1 MILGQQIW
9 ENGLERKSMPMLPE
23 EKARVK
29 IDKQLRNAGWDIV
42 ARNEYLPNSTSAVKE
57 ALMGG
62 NTESDYLLFIDGKA
76 IAVVEAKREENP
88 LGDEVKKQTED
99 YAVSPQDWYGL
110 WFEKLIPLV
119 YMANGNKIYFKNM
132 LVENS
137 DYEELSQMHSP
148 KKMLQIVG
156 KKSEYGA
163 LPLIEKRGLRD
174 CQYRAEVKFEE
185 SLKMGNKKNLAVL
198 ATGSGKTYLACL
210 ASYRLLN
217 YTATKRILFLVDRN
231 NLARQTE
238 SEFSVFDRTEGQQ
251 KMGNLYTINRLKKE
265 EDIKGDIVI
274 STIQKLFCVL
284 TGQEISDSDED
295 AEDENAKIDEEKDS
309 KTEVDIGNDLK
320 LPPDYFQLI
329 IVDECH
335 RSIYG
340 KWKKVLDYFSGATV
354 LGLTATPT
362 PEAYAYF
369 NKNVIEEYTY
379 DDSVVDG
386 VNVPPRV
393 YRIIT
398 DVTAHGGTIEKGSK
412 ITETSKKTGKSE
424 TIDAGAS
431 VEYGAA
437 ELDRSVVNKKQI
449 KEVLMAYKK
458 AIYEDLYPSREQ
470 KWEYIPKT
478 LIFAKDDNH
487 ATEIVDI
494 AKDVFKSEFENDAI
508 PEKFVQKITYSAGD
522 SNALIRD
529 LRTEKEF
536 RIAVTVTLVATGT
549 DVKPLEV
556 VLFMKDVHSDVL
568 YTQMKGRGCRVIS
581 DDKLNEVT
589 PNADTKECYY
599 IVDAVGVTE
608 SEKHIPKPGLDGSGK
623 KNLSLEH
630 LLERLAHNEVSD
642 ENLML
647 LRDYC
652 STINRRYEESVLFGR
667 HLDYFITNF
676 GFAPRKLANDINT
689 AFAQGTLV
697 EYISPSH
704 DNSMRMA
711 LIYCLIGN
719 LQARN
724 KLLEMQRGYLVETGD
739 DDKVLYAGFSK
750 ESAKTYIE
758 NFEKY
763 LEDHKDDIEA
773 LRIIYNSEDKVIT
786 HDMLIELR
794 DRLLSESRQYGV
806 YQIWKN
812 YKLLDEQG
820 DVEALDGKANVNALT
835 NLIQIVRYA
844 YKKSQKLT
852 SLINGYASRFSLYC
866 GQNQRILS
874 EEQKDIMQQIAE
886 YIINDGAITVMELN
900 ETDTEL
906 WKKAVKSF
914 GGKTL
919 ASEIQTLSKFILK
932 VA

>member
-1 MILGQQIW
+1 
-9 ENGLERKSMPMLPE
+9 MLPE

-29 IDKQLRNAGWDIV
+29 IDKQLRNVGWDIV
-42 ARNEYLPNSTSAVKE
+42 SRNEYLPNSTVAVKE
-57 ALMGG
+57 ALMVG

-88 LGDEVKKQTED
+88 LGDDVKKQAED
-99 YAVSPQDWYGL
+99 YAVSPQSWYAL

-132 LVENS
+132 LVEDS
-137 DYEELSQMHSP
+137 EYEELSQMHSP
-148 KKMLQIVG
+148 KKMLQMVG

-163 LPLIEKRGLRD
+163 LPLLEKRGLRD
-174 CQYRAEVKFEE
+174 CQYNAEIKFEE
-185 SLKMGNKKNLAVL
+185 SLKLGNKKNLAVL

-217 YTATKRILFLVDRN
+217 YTSTKRILFLVDRN

-238 SEFSVFDRTEGQQ
+238 TEFSLFDRTENQMR
-251 KMGNLYTINRLKKE
+251 MGDLYTINRLKKE
-265 EDIKGDIVI
+265 TDIKSDIVI
-274 STIQKLFCVL
+274 STIQKLFAVL
-284 TGQEISDSDED
+284 TGQDIQEGNED
-295 AEDENAKIDEEKDS
+295 AEDEIAKNDEEKDNN
-309 KTEVDIGNDLK
+309 EVVELGDDLK

-340 KWKKVLDYFSGATV
+340 KWKKVLDYFSSATV

-369 NKNVIEEYTY
+369 NNNIIEQYTY

-386 VNVPPRV
+386 VNVPPRI

-398 DVTAHGGTIEKGSK
+398 DVTEHGGTIEKGSK
-412 ITETSKKTGKSE
+412 VIETAKRSGKSE
-424 TIDAGAS
+424 THNAQTT
-431 VEYGAA
+431 VEYGST
-437 ELDRSVVNKKQI
+437 ELDRSIVNKSQI
-449 KEVLMAYKK
+449 REVLMAYKK
-458 AIYEDLYPSREQ
+458 AIYEDLYPEREK

-478 LIFAKDDNH
+478 LIFAKSDSH
-487 ATEIVDI
+487 ATDIVEI
-494 AKDVFKSEFENDAI
+494 AKEVFKTEFENDEL
-508 PEKFVQKITYSAGD
+508 PENFVQKITYSSGD

-529 LRTEKEF
+529 LRTEKDF

-581 DDKLNEVT
+581 DDKLKEVT

-608 SEKHIPKPGLDGSGK
+608 SEKNIPKPGAGQGPK
-623 KNLSLEH
+623 RALSLEH

-642 ENLML
+642 DNLML

-652 STINRRYEESVLFGR
+652 STINRRYEESVLFSR
-667 HLDYFITNF
+667 HLDYFITNY

-689 AFAQGTLV
+689 AFAEGTLV
-697 EYISPSH
+697 EYIGPSH
-704 DNSMRMA
+704 DNTERMA

-724 KLLEMQRGYLVETGD
+724 KLLEMQRGYMVESD
-739 DDKVLYAGFSK
+739 DRDKVLYAGFSK
-750 ESAKTYIE
+750 ESARTYIE

-763 LEDHKDDIEA
+763 LEDNKDSIEA
-773 LRIIYNSEDKVIT
+773 LRIIYNSEDIVIT
-786 HDMLIELR
+786 HEMLIELR
-794 DRLLSESRQYGV
+794 DRLLAESRQYGV

-812 YKLLDEQG
+812 YKILDEQG
-820 DVEALDGKANVNALT
+820 DVEVLDGKENVNALT

-844 YKKSQKLT
+844 YKKNSKLT
-852 SLINGYASRFSLYC
+852 SLINGYAQRFTLYC
-866 GQNQRILS
+866 GQAQRVLT
-874 EEQKDIMQQIAE
+874 EDQKDIMQQIAE

-906 WKKAVKSF
+906 WKRAVKSF
-914 GGKTL
+914 GGAAL
-919 ASEIQTLSKFILK
+919 AGEIQTLSKFILK

>member
-1 MILGQQIW
+1 
-9 ENGLERKSMPMLPE
+9 MLPE

-29 IDKQLRNAGWDIV
+29 IDKQLRNAGWDIIS
-42 ARNEYLPNSTSAVKE
+42 RNEYLPNSTTAVKE
-57 ALMGG
+57 ALMVG
-62 NTESDYLLFIDGKA
+62 NTESDYLLFVDGKA

-88 LGDEVKKQTED
+88 LGDEVKKQAED
-99 YAVSPQDWYGL
+99 YAVSPQSWYAL

-132 LVENS
+132 LVEDS
-137 DYEELSQMHSP
+137 EYEELSQMHSP
-148 KKMLQIVG
+148 KKMLQIIG

-163 LPLIEKRGLRD
+163 LPLLEKRGLRD
-174 CQYRAEVKFEE
+174 CQYKAETKLEE
-185 SLKMGNKKNLAVL
+185 SLKLGNKKNLAVL

-217 YTATKRILFLVDRN
+217 YTQTKRILFLADRN
-231 NLARQTE
+231 NLAKQAL
-238 SEFSVFDRTEGQQ
+238 SEFSLFDRTENMQQ
-251 KMGNLYTINRLKKE
+251 MGNLYTIKRLRKE
-265 EDIKGDIVI
+265 NDVNADIVI
-274 STIQKLFCVL
+274 STIQKLFAVL
-284 TGQEISDSDED
+284 TGQTIQDGN
-295 AEDENAKIDEEKDS
+295 EDEEDELTKKNEEKDS
-309 KTEVDIGNDLK
+309 KEVVELGNDLK

-340 KWKKVLDYFSGATV
+340 KWKQVLDYFSGATV

-362 PEAYAYF
+362 PEAYAFF
-369 NKNVIEEYTY
+369 NNNIIENYKYE
-379 DDSVVDG
+379 DSIVDG
-386 VNVPPRV
+386 VNVPSRI

-398 DVTAHGGTIEKGSK
+398 DVTAHGGTIEQGAKVV
-412 ITETSKKTGKSE
+412 ETAKRTGKSE
-424 TIDAGAS
+424 THAAPIT
-431 VEYGAA
+431 VEYGSS
-437 ELDRSVVNKKQI
+437 ELDRSVVNKNQI
-449 KEVLMAYKK
+449 REVLLAYKK
-458 AIYEDLYPSREQ
+458 AIYEDLYPERDK

-487 ATEIVDI
+487 ATEIVEI
-494 AKDVFKSEFENDAI
+494 AEDVFKTEFENNTL
-508 PEKFVQKITYSAGD
+508 PKNYVQKITYTAGD
-522 SNALIRD
+522 SDALITD
-529 LRTEKEF
+529 LRTTKDF

-581 DDKLNEVT
+581 DDKLKEVT

-608 SEKHIPKPGLDGSGK
+608 SEKHIPKPGVGPGPK
-623 KNLSLEH
+623 RPLSLEH

-642 ENLML
+642 DNLML

-667 HLDYFITNF
+667 HLDYFITSY

-689 AFAQGTLV
+689 AFAEGTLV

-704 DNSMRMA
+704 DNTARMA

-724 KLLEMQRGYLVETGD
+724 KLLEMQRGYMVESGD

-763 LEDHKDDIEA
+763 LEDNKDSIEA
-773 LRIIYNSEDKVIT
+773 LRIIYNSEDTLIT
-786 HDMLIELR
+786 HEMLMELQ
-794 DRLLSESRQYGV
+794 DRLLAESRQYGA

-844 YKKSQKLT
+844 YKKNQKLT
-852 SLINGYASRFSLYC
+852 SLINGYAQRFSLYC
-866 GQNQRILS
+866 GRAQRVLT

-906 WKKAVKSF
+906 WKRAVKSF
-914 GGKTL
+914 GGATL

>member
-1 MILGQQIW
+1 
-9 ENGLERKSMPMLPE
+9 MLPE

-29 IDKQLRNAGWDIV
+29 IDKQLRNAGWDVV

-88 LGDEVKKQTED
+88 LGDEVKKQAED

-132 LVENS
+132 LVEDS

-217 YTATKRILFLVDRN
+217 YTSTKRILFLVDRN

-284 TGQEISDSDED
+284 TGQAINDSDED
-295 AEDENAKIDEEKDS
+295 AEDEKAKADEEKDS
-309 KTEVDIGNDLK
+309 KTVVDLGNDLK

-398 DVTAHGGTIEKGSK
+398 DITAHGGTIENGAK
-412 ITETSKKTGKSE
+412 ITETSKRTGKSE
-424 TIDAGAS
+424 TIEVGSS
-431 VEYGAA
+431 VEYGAS

-458 AIYEDLYPSREQ
+458 AIYEDLYPSRER

-494 AKDVFKSEFENDAI
+494 AKEIFKSEFENEAI

-529 LRTEKEF
+529 LRTEKDF
-536 RIAVTVTLVATGT
+536 RIAVTVSLVATGT

-581 DDKLNEVT
+581 DDKLKEVT

-608 SEKHIPKPGLDGSGK
+608 SEKHIPKPGPDGQSK

-689 AFAQGTLV
+689 AFAQGTLA

-704 DNSMRMA
+704 DNSLRMG

-719 LQARN
+719 LQARI

-773 LRIIYNSEDKVIT
+773 LRIIYNSEDKAIT
-786 HDMLIELR
+786 HEMLMELR
-794 DRLLSESRQYGV
+794 DRLLSESRQYSV

-820 DVEALDGKANVNALT
+820 DVEALDGKENVNALT

-866 GQNQRILS
+866 GQNQRILT

>member
-1 MILGQQIW
+1 
-9 ENGLERKSMPMLPE
+9 MLPE

-42 ARNEYLPNSTSAVKE
+42 SRNEYLPNSTVAVKE
-57 ALMGG
+57 ALMVG
-62 NTESDYLLFIDGKA
+62 NTESDYLLFIEGKA
-76 IAVVEAKREENP
+76 IAVIEAKREENP
-88 LGDEVKKQTED
+88 LGDEVKKQVEN
-99 YAVSPQDWYGL
+99 YAVSPQAWYAL

-132 LVENS
+132 LNQNS
-137 DYEELSQMHSP
+137 RYEELSKMHSP
-148 KKMLQIVG
+148 KKMLQIVQ

-163 LPLIEKRGLRD
+163 LPLLEKRGLRD
-174 CQYRAEVKFEE
+174 CQYKAELEFEE
-185 SLKMGNKKNLAVL
+185 SLKHGKKKNLAVL

-217 YTATKRILFLVDRN
+217 YTSTKRILFLVDRN

-238 SEFSVFDRTEGQQ
+238 TEFSLFDKTEKQQ
-251 KMGNLYTINRLKKE
+251 KMGVLYSINRLKKE
-265 EDIKGDIVI
+265 TDIKSDIVI
-274 STIQKLFCVL
+274 STIQKLFAVL
-284 TGQEISDSDED
+284 TGQVIQDGNED
-295 AEDENAKIDEEKDS
+295 VEDEIIKNDEEKDS
-309 KTEVDIGNDLK
+309 NDIIELGDNLQ
-320 LPPDYFQLI
+320 LSSDYFQFI

-340 KWKKVLDYFSGATV
+340 KWKKVLDYFSSATV

-362 PEAYAYF
+362 PEAYAFF
-369 NKNVIEEYTY
+369 NNNIIEQYTY

-386 VNVPPRV
+386 VNVPPRI

-398 DVTAHGGTIEKGSK
+398 DITAHGGTIERGSK
-412 ITETSKKTGKSE
+412 VGETAKRTGKFE
-424 TIDAGAS
+424 THTVQTT
-431 VEYGAA
+431 VEYGSV
-437 ELDRSVVNKKQI
+437 ELDRSVVNKNQI
-449 KEVLMAYKK
+449 KEVLMAYKR
-458 AIYEDLYPSREQ
+458 AIYEDLYPEREK

-494 AKDVFKSEFENDAI
+494 AKEVFKTEFDNDELPEN
-508 PEKFVQKITYSAGD
+508 FVQKITYSAGN
-522 SNALIRD
+522 SNVLIRD
-529 LRTEKEF
+529 LRTEKDF

-549 DVKPLEV
+549 DIKPLEV

-581 DDKLNEVT
+581 DDKLKEVT

-608 SEKHIPKPGLDGSGK
+608 SEKHIPKPSLGSGSNK
-623 KNLSLEH
+623 HLSLEH
-630 LLERLAHNEVSD
+630 VLERLAHNELSD
-642 ENLML
+642 DNLIL

-667 HLDYFITNF
+667 HLDYFVTNY
-676 GFAPRKLANDINT
+676 GFTPRKLANDIT
-689 AFAQGTLV
+689 SALVEGTLM
-697 EYISPSH
+697 EYVSPSH
-704 DNSMRMA
+704 DNTARRA
-711 LIYCLIGN
+711 LVYCLIGN

-724 KLLEMQRGYLVETGD
+724 KLLEMQRGYMIES
-739 DDKVLYAGFSK
+739 DDKDQVLYAGFSK

-763 LEDHKDDIEA
+763 LEEHKDDIEA
-773 LRIIYNSEDKVIT
+773 LRIIYNSEDTIIT
-786 HDMLIELR
+786 HDMLMELR

-820 DVEALDGKANVNALT
+820 DVEILDGKANVNVLT

-844 YKKSQKLT
+844 YKKNQKLT
-852 SLINGYASRFSLYC
+852 SLINGYAQRFSLYC
-866 GQNQRILS
+866 GRAQRVLT
-874 EEQKDIMQQIAE
+874 EDQKDIMKQIAE
-886 YIINDGAITVMELN
+886 YIINDGAISAMELN

-906 WKKAVKSF
+906 WKRAVKSF
-914 GGKTL
+914 GGVTL
-919 ASEIQTLSKFILK
+919 ASEIQTLAKFILK

>member
-1 MILGQQIW
+1 MVVKS
-9 ENGLERKSMPMLPE
+9 RKEDAMLPE

-29 IDKQLRNAGWDIV
+29 IDKQLRNAGWDIIS
-42 ARNEYLPNSTSAVKE
+42 RNEYLPNSTTAVKE
-57 ALMGG
+57 ALMVG
-62 NTESDYLLFIDGKA
+62 NTESDYLLFVDGKA

-88 LGDEVKKQTED
+88 LGDEVKKQAED
-99 YAVSPQDWYGL
+99 YAVSPQSWYAL

-119 YMANGNKIYFKNM
+119 YMANGNKMYFKNM
-132 LVENS
+132 LVEDS
-137 DYEELSQMHSP
+137 EYEELSQMHSP
-148 KKMLQIVG
+148 KKMLQIIG

-163 LPLIEKRGLRD
+163 LPLLEKRGLRD
-174 CQYRAEVKFEE
+174 CQYKAETKLEE
-185 SLKMGNKKNLAVL
+185 SLKLGNKKNLAVL

-217 YTATKRILFLVDRN
+217 YTQTKRILFLADRN
-231 NLARQTE
+231 NLAKQAL
-238 SEFSVFDRTEGQQ
+238 SEFSLFDRTENMQQ
-251 KMGNLYTINRLKKE
+251 MGNLYTIKRLRKE
-265 EDIKGDIVI
+265 NDVNADIVI
-274 STIQKLFCVL
+274 STIQKLFAVL
-284 TGQEISDSDED
+284 TGQAIQDGN
-295 AEDENAKIDEEKDS
+295 EDEEDELAKKNEEKES
-309 KTEVDIGNDLK
+309 KEVVELCNDLK

-362 PEAYAYF
+362 PEAYAFF
-369 NKNVIEEYTY
+369 NNNIIENYKYE
-379 DDSVVDG
+379 DSIVDG
-386 VNVPPRV
+386 VNVPSRI

-398 DVTAHGGTIEKGSK
+398 DVTAHGGTIEQGAKVV
-412 ITETSKKTGKSE
+412 ETAKRTGKSE
-424 TIDAGAS
+424 THAAPIT
-431 VEYGAA
+431 VEYGSS
-437 ELDRSVVNKKQI
+437 ELDRSVVNKNQI
-449 KEVLMAYKK
+449 REVLLAYKK
-458 AIYEDLYPSREQ
+458 AIYEDLYPERDK
-470 KWEYIPKT
+470 KWEFIPKT

-487 ATEIVDI
+487 AAEIVEI
-494 AKDVFKSEFENDAI
+494 AEDVFKTEFENNTL
-508 PEKFVQKITYSAGD
+508 PKNYVQKITYTAGD
-522 SNALIRD
+522 SDALITD
-529 LRTEKEF
+529 LRTTKDF

-568 YTQMKGRGCRVIS
+568 YTQMKGRGCRIIS
-581 DDKLNEVT
+581 DDKLKEVT

-608 SEKHIPKPGLDGSGK
+608 SEKHIPKPGVGPGPK
-623 KNLSLEH
+623 RPLSLEH

-642 ENLML
+642 DNLML

-652 STINRRYEESVLFGR
+652 STINRRYEESILFGR
-667 HLDYFITNF
+667 HLDYFITSY

-689 AFAQGTLV
+689 AFAEGTLV

-704 DNSMRMA
+704 DNTARMA

-724 KLLEMQRGYLVETGD
+724 KLLEMQRGYMVESGD

-763 LEDHKDDIEA
+763 LDDNKDSIEA
-773 LRIIYNSEDKVIT
+773 LRIIYNSEDTLIT
-786 HDMLIELR
+786 HEMLMELQ
-794 DRLLSESRQYGV
+794 DRLLAESRQYGA

-844 YKKSQKLT
+844 YKKNQKLT
-852 SLINGYASRFSLYC
+852 SLINGYAQRFSLYC
-866 GQNQRILS
+866 GRAQRVLT
-874 EEQKDIMQQIAE
+874 EDQKDIMQQIAE

-906 WKKAVKSF
+906 WKRAVKSF
-914 GGKTL
+914 GGATL

>member
-1 MILGQQIW
+1 
-9 ENGLERKSMPMLPE
+9 MLPE

-88 LGDEVKKQTED
+88 LGDEVKKQAED
-99 YAVSPQDWYGL
+99 YAVSPQNWYGL

-185 SLKMGNKKNLAVL
+185 SLKMGNKKNMAVL

-217 YTATKRILFLVDRN
+217 YTPTKRILFLVDRN

-284 TGQEISDSDED
+284 TGQAINDSDED
-295 AEDENAKIDEEKDS
+295 AEDEKAKADEEKDS
-309 KTEVDIGNDLK
+309 KTVIDLGNDLK

-340 KWKKVLDYFSGATV
+340 KWKKVLDYFSSATV

-398 DVTAHGGTIEKGSK
+398 DVTAHGGTIEKGTK
-412 ITETSKKTGKSE
+412 ITETSKRTGKSE
-424 TIDAGAS
+424 VIDAGTS
-431 VEYGAA
+431 VEYGAT

-458 AIYEDLYPSREQ
+458 AIYEDLYPSRDQ

-529 LRTEKEF
+529 LRTEKDF

-581 DDKLNEVT
+581 DDKLKEVT

-608 SEKHIPKPGLDGSGK
+608 SEKHIPKPGPDGPSK

-630 LLERLAHNEVSD
+630 LLERLAHNEASD

-652 STINRRYEESVLFGR
+652 STINRRYEESILFGR

-689 AFAQGTLV
+689 AFTQGALV

-739 DDKVLYAGFSK
+739 DDQVLYAGFSK

-786 HDMLIELR
+786 HDMLMELR

-820 DVEALDGKANVNALT
+820 DVELLDAKANVNALT

-844 YKKSQKLT
+844 YKKNPKLS
-852 SLINGYASRFSLYC
+852 SLINGYASRFALYC
-866 GQNQRILS
+866 GQNQRIMT
-874 EEQKDIMQQIAE
+874 EEQKDIMKQIAE

-906 WKKAVKSF
+906 WKKAVKSI
-914 GGKTL
+914 GGKEL
-919 ASEIQTLSKFILK
+919 ATEIQKLSRFILK

>member
-1 MILGQQIW
+1 
-9 ENGLERKSMPMLPE
+9 MLPE

-88 LGDEVKKQTED
+88 LGDEVKKQAED

-148 KKMLQIVG
+148 KKMLQIIG
-156 KKSEYGA
+156 KKSGYGA

-210 ASYRLLN
+210 AAYRLLN
-217 YTATKRILFLVDRN
+217 YTPTKRILFLVDRN

-284 TGQEISDSDED
+284 TGQEINDSDED
-295 AEDENAKIDEEKDS
+295 AEDEKAKADEEKDS
-309 KTEVDIGNDLK
+309 KTVVDLGNDLK

-340 KWKKVLDYFSGATV
+340 KWKKILDYFSCATV

-398 DVTAHGGTIEKGSK
+398 DITAHGGTIEKGTK
-412 ITETSKKTGKSE
+412 IIETSKRTGKSE
-424 TIDAGAS
+424 IIDAGTS
-431 VEYGAA
+431 VEYGAS

-494 AKDVFKSEFENDAI
+494 AKNVFKPEFENDAI

-529 LRTEKEF
+529 LRTEKDF

-581 DDKLNEVT
+581 DDKLKEVT

-608 SEKHIPKPGLDGSGK
+608 SEKHIPKSGPDGSGK

-647 LRDYC
+647 LRDFC
-652 STINRRYEESVLFGR
+652 STINRRYEENVLFGR

-689 AFAQGTLV
+689 AFTQGTLV
-697 EYISPSH
+697 EYISPSN
-704 DNSMRMA
+704 DNSMRMG

-786 HDMLIELR
+786 HEMLMELR
-794 DRLLSESRQYGV
+794 DRLLSESRQYSV

-820 DVEALDGKANVNALT
+820 DVEALGGKANVNALT

-866 GQNQRILS
+866 GQNQRILT

>member
-1 MILGQQIW
+1 
-9 ENGLERKSMPMLPE
+9 MLPE

-29 IDKQLRNAGWDIV
+29 IDKQLRNVGWCIV
-42 ARNEYLPNSTSAVKE
+42 SRNEYLPNSTVAVKE
-57 ALMGG
+57 ALMVG

-88 LGDEVKKQTED
+88 LGDDVKKQAED
-99 YAVSPQDWYGL
+99 YAVSPQSWYAL

-132 LVENS
+132 LVEDS
-137 DYEELSQMHSP
+137 EYEELSQMHSP
-148 KKMLQIVG
+148 KKMLQMVG
-156 KKSEYGA
+156 KKSEYGV
-163 LPLIEKRGLRD
+163 LPLLEKRGLRD
-174 CQYRAEVKFEE
+174 CQYNAEIKFEE
-185 SLKMGNKKNLAVL
+185 SLKLGNKKNLAVL

-217 YTATKRILFLVDRN
+217 YTSTKRILFLVDRN

-238 SEFSVFDRTEGQQ
+238 TEFSLFDRTENQMR
-251 KMGNLYTINRLKKE
+251 MGDLYTINRLKKE
-265 EDIKGDIVI
+265 TDIKSDIVI
-274 STIQKLFCVL
+274 STIQKLFAVL
-284 TGQEISDSDED
+284 TGQDIQESNED
-295 AEDENAKIDEEKDS
+295 AEDEIAKNDEEKDNN
-309 KTEVDIGNDLK
+309 EVVELGDDLK

-340 KWKKVLDYFSGATV
+340 KWKKVLDYFSSATV

-369 NKNVIEEYTY
+369 NNNIIEQYTY

-386 VNVPPRV
+386 VNVPPRI

-398 DVTAHGGTIEKGSK
+398 DVTEHGGTIEKGSK
-412 ITETSKKTGKSE
+412 VIETAKRSGKSE
-424 TIDAGAS
+424 THNAQTT
-431 VEYGAA
+431 VEYGST
-437 ELDRSVVNKKQI
+437 ELDRSIVNKSQI
-449 KEVLMAYKK
+449 REVLMAYKK
-458 AIYEDLYPSREQ
+458 AIYEDLYPEREK

-478 LIFAKDDNH
+478 LIFAKSDSH
-487 ATEIVDI
+487 ATDIVEI
-494 AKDVFKSEFENDAI
+494 AKEVFKTEFENDEL
-508 PEKFVQKITYSAGD
+508 PENFVQKITYSSGD
-522 SNALIRD
+522 SNALIRE
-529 LRTEKEF
+529 LRTEKDF

-581 DDKLNEVT
+581 DDKLKEVT

-608 SEKHIPKPGLDGSGK
+608 SEKNIPKPGAGQGPK
-623 KNLSLEH
+623 RALSLEH

-642 ENLML
+642 DNLML

-652 STINRRYEESVLFGR
+652 STINRRYEESVLFSR
-667 HLDYFITNF
+667 HLDYFITNY

-689 AFAQGTLV
+689 AFAEGTLV
-697 EYISPSH
+697 EYIDPSH
-704 DNSMRMA
+704 DNTERMA

-724 KLLEMQRGYLVETGD
+724 KLLEMQRGYMVESD
-739 DDKVLYAGFSK
+739 DRDKVLYAGFSK
-750 ESAKTYIE
+750 ESARTYIE

-763 LEDHKDDIEA
+763 LEDNKDSIEA
-773 LRIIYNSEDKVIT
+773 LRIIYNSEDIVIT
-786 HDMLIELR
+786 HEMLIELR
-794 DRLLSESRQYGV
+794 DRLLAESRQYGV

-812 YKLLDEQG
+812 YKILDEQG
-820 DVEALDGKANVNALT
+820 DVEVLDGKENVNALT

-844 YKKSQKLT
+844 YKKNSKLT
-852 SLINGYASRFSLYC
+852 SLINGYAQRFTLYC
-866 GQNQRILS
+866 GQAQRVLT
-874 EEQKDIMQQIAE
+874 EDQKDSMQQIAE
-886 YIINDGAITVMELN
+886 YIINDGAIMVMELN

-906 WKKAVKSF
+906 WKRAVKSF
-914 GGKTL
+914 GGAAL

>member
-1 MILGQQIW
+1 
-9 ENGLERKSMPMLPE
+9 MLPE

-88 LGDEVKKQTED
+88 LGDEVKKQAED

-148 KKMLQIVG
+148 KKMLQIIG
-156 KKSEYGA
+156 KKSGYGA

-210 ASYRLLN
+210 AAYRLLN
-217 YTATKRILFLVDRN
+217 YTPTKRILFLVDRN

-284 TGQEISDSDED
+284 TGQEINDSDED
-295 AEDENAKIDEEKDS
+295 AEDEKAKADEEKDS
-309 KTEVDIGNDLK
+309 KTVVDLGNDLK

-398 DVTAHGGTIEKGSK
+398 DITAHGGTIEKGTK
-412 ITETSKKTGKSE
+412 IIETSKRTGKSE
-424 TIDAGAS
+424 IIDAGTS
-431 VEYGAA
+431 VEYGAS

-494 AKDVFKSEFENDAI
+494 AKNVFKPEFENDAI

-529 LRTEKEF
+529 LRTEKDF

-581 DDKLNEVT
+581 DDKLKEVT

-608 SEKHIPKPGLDGSGK
+608 SEKHIPKSGPDGSGK

-647 LRDYC
+647 LRDFC
-652 STINRRYEESVLFGR
+652 STINRRYEENVLFGR

-689 AFAQGTLV
+689 AFTQGTLV
-697 EYISPSH
+697 EYISPSN
-704 DNSMRMA
+704 DNSMRMG

-786 HDMLIELR
+786 HEMLMELR
-794 DRLLSESRQYGV
+794 DRLLSESRQYSV

-820 DVEALDGKANVNALT
+820 DVEALGGKANVNALT

-866 GQNQRILS
+866 GQNQRILT

>member
-1 MILGQQIW
+1 
-9 ENGLERKSMPMLPE
+9 MLPE

-29 IDKQLRNAGWDIV
+29 IDKQLRNAGWDIIS
-42 ARNEYLPNSTSAVKE
+42 RNEYLPNSTTAVKE
-57 ALMGG
+57 ALMVG
-62 NTESDYLLFIDGKA
+62 NTESDYLLFVDGKA

-88 LGDEVKKQTED
+88 LGDEVKKQAED
-99 YAVSPQDWYGL
+99 YAVSPQSWYAL

-132 LVENS
+132 LVEDS
-137 DYEELSQMHSP
+137 EYEELSQMHSP
-148 KKMLQIVG
+148 KKMLQIIG

-163 LPLIEKRGLRD
+163 LPLLEKRGLRD
-174 CQYRAEVKFEE
+174 CQYKAETKLEE
-185 SLKMGNKKNLAVL
+185 SLKLGNKKNLAVL

-217 YTATKRILFLVDRN
+217 YTQTKRILFLADRN
-231 NLARQTE
+231 NLAKQAL
-238 SEFSVFDRTEGQQ
+238 SEFSLFDRTENMQQ
-251 KMGNLYTINRLKKE
+251 MGNLYTIKRLRKE
-265 EDIKGDIVI
+265 NDVNADIVI
-274 STIQKLFCVL
+274 STIQKLFAVL
-284 TGQEISDSDED
+284 TGQAIQDGN
-295 AEDENAKIDEEKDS
+295 EDEEDELAKKNEEKES
-309 KTEVDIGNDLK
+309 KEVVELCNDLK

-362 PEAYAYF
+362 PEAYAFF
-369 NKNVIEEYTY
+369 NNNIIENYKYE
-379 DDSVVDG
+379 DSIVDG
-386 VNVPPRV
+386 VNVPSRI

-398 DVTAHGGTIEKGSK
+398 DVTAHGGTIEQGAKVV
-412 ITETSKKTGKSE
+412 ETAKRTGKSE
-424 TIDAGAS
+424 THAAPIT
-431 VEYGAA
+431 VEYGSS
-437 ELDRSVVNKKQI
+437 ELDRSVVNKNQI
-449 KEVLMAYKK
+449 REVLLAYKK
-458 AIYEDLYPSREQ
+458 AIYEDLYPERDK
-470 KWEYIPKT
+470 KWEFIPKT

-487 ATEIVDI
+487 AAEIVEI
-494 AKDVFKSEFENDAI
+494 AEDVFKTEFENNTL
-508 PEKFVQKITYSAGD
+508 PKNYVQKITYTAGD
-522 SNALIRD
+522 SDALITD
-529 LRTEKEF
+529 LRTTKDF

-581 DDKLNEVT
+581 DDKLKEVT

-608 SEKHIPKPGLDGSGK
+608 SEKHIPKPGVGPGPK
-623 KNLSLEH
+623 RPLSLEH

-642 ENLML
+642 DNLML

-667 HLDYFITNF
+667 HLDYFITSY

-689 AFAQGTLV
+689 AFAEGILV

-704 DNSMRMA
+704 DNTARMA

-724 KLLEMQRGYLVETGD
+724 KLLEMQRGYMVESGD

-763 LEDHKDDIEA
+763 LDDNKDSIEA
-773 LRIIYNSEDKVIT
+773 LRIIYNSEDTLIT
-786 HDMLIELR
+786 HEMLMELQ
-794 DRLLSESRQYGV
+794 DRLLAESRQYGA

-844 YKKSQKLT
+844 YKKNQKLT
-852 SLINGYASRFSLYC
+852 SLINGYAQRFSLYC
-866 GQNQRILS
+866 GRAQRVLT
-874 EEQKDIMQQIAE
+874 EDQKDIMQQIAE

-906 WKKAVKSF
+906 WKRAVKSF
-914 GGKTL
+914 GGATL